1 MVNEP
6 SFAFVAYG
14 RHTHIFPS
22 LEKHLAH
29 HGEIHGGLDGR
40 ASCGPDANYS
50 RGPIVLAEGCAITVE
65 LLVYALNQ
73 FLVRRDV
80 HIISITAG
88 QHIHSQWIV
97 QVLYQ
102 AQVWNTLL
110 TKGAARVNA

>member
-1 MVNEP
+1 MLSKR

-14 RHTHIFPS
+14 RHIHICPS
-22 LEKHLAH
+22 IETHLAH
-29 HGEIHGGLDGR
+29 HGEIHCGLDGR

-50 RGPIVLAEGCAITVE
+50 RGPVVLAESCAITVE

-73 FLVRRDV
+73 FLGRRDA
-80 HIISITAG
+80 HIISNSAG

-97 QVLYQ
+97 QVIYQ
-102 AQVWNTLL
+102 AQVCNTLL